1 MLRTSSSLS
10 TISIYP
16 WTLRVASIKTGK
28 HELRFLGILFF
39 SVVGGKLSSFSHNF
53 LHIVSSSYCFSAS
66 ISYLYLWHFLFA
78 LRRFL
83 GFIAF
88 LLLSITLDSFSQFFF
103 IIYFWDF
110 LFFSFSMNFCLTFRL
125 ALPWLVVAFV
135 AYLYGEVF
143 LENKRWK
150 FQMLFAPKSFCYIF
164 SFFSFCLVAYLGFEL
179 RLWLALKV
187 LYELRISFNSLAGAV
202 IATDRRRW
210 RLRSVVYNF
219 GFSSADFPFPFRAVV
234 SFS

>member
-66 ISYLYLWHFLFA
+66 ISYLYLWQFLFA

-143 LENKRWK
+143 FGKQKVKVSDAICSEIFLLYFLVFLLLLGSLFGVWVETLIGIKSVIWATHK
-150 FQMLFAPKSFCYIF
+150 F
-164 SFFSFCLVAYLGFEL
+164 
-179 RLWLALKV
+179 
-187 LYELRISFNSLAGAV
+187 
-202 IATDRRRW
+202 
-210 RLRSVVYNF
+210 
-219 GFSSADFPFPFRAVV
+219 
-234 SFS
+234 